1 MHSHR
6 RFTFH
11 GEEDSFCRHPS
22 LVDGDALVP
31 AGLIGAH
38 GGHLERKV
46 GQHMHPGVQTGV
58 VAGPQPGEV
67 EVNGADD
74 VAREDSAGAGGHRD
88 VTADCDGRR
97 RLCGE
102 EGRLNHHCHNGSK
115 PLKQHKVR
123 ITALH
128 ALFQKNKNKSQKS
141 CVGPLLA
148 SHRSDI
154 LTKKTFLEK
163 LRI

>member
-1 MHSHR
+1 MKVR
-6 RFTFH
+6 NCFCFTFH
-11 GEEDSFCRHPS
+11 GEEDSLGRHPS

-46 GQHMHPGVQTGV
+46 GQHVHPGVQTGV
-58 VAGPQPGEV
+58 VADPQPGEV

-102 EGRLNHHCHNGSK
+102 EDRLNGSK
-115 PLKQHKVR
+115 PLKQHQLR

-128 ALFQKNKNKSQKS
+128 ALF
-141 CVGPLLA
+141 P
-148 SHRSDI
+148 
-154 LTKKTFLEK
+154 KK
-163 LRI
+163 